1 MTMKSMFGIIALL
14 MVSVVLGYLFASGHL
29 SSYGYGKAINELI
42 ERNIAAKGGSD
53 TWQNISSLRLSG
65 QMDLGQ
71 GLRVPYII
79 EQKRPGKMCLEYEF
93 SRKMAIQCV
102 DGNNGW
108 RLLPFRGQVKPVAMS
123 SEDALKMSDTAS
135 IDSLL
140 FAAAQRGYQIELLG
154 EVEVSGRM
162 TSKLKI
168 SMPGGTQRWLYLD
181 KETGLEVKL
190 ESQRVLRGEEKMVE
204 TLFSDWMQVGGLLI
218 AGRQETRTSGDSQ
231 SQFVTVEHVDVNPA
245 IANDRFVIPSERER
259 GI

>member
-1 MTMKSMFGIIALL
+1 MTKNKIFGSAAAL
-14 MVSVVLGYLFASGHL
+14 VVVVTLGYLFLDGHL
-29 SSYGYGKAINELI
+29 SSYGYGSKINGLI
-42 ERNIAAKGGSD
+42 ERNITAKGGSD
-53 TWQNISSLRLSG
+53 TWRNVESLRLSG

-71 GLRVPYII
+71 GLRVPYFI

-93 SRKMAIQCV
+93 DRKMAIQCV
-102 DGNNGW
+102 DGDSGW
-108 RLLPFRGQVKPVAMS
+108 RLLPFRGQVTPVAMS

-140 FAAAQRGYQIELLG
+140 FAAAKRGYQIELLG
-154 EVEVSGRM
+154 EAEVSGRM
-162 TSKLKI
+162 TDKLKI

-190 ESQRVLRGEEKMVE
+190 ESRRVLRGEEKMVE
-204 TLFSDWMQVGGLLI
+204 TLFSDWMQVNGLLI
-218 AGRQETRTSGDSQ
+218 AGRQETRTSGDNQ

-245 IANDRFVIPSERER
+245 IENDRFVIPSERER